1 MNRQNISIATISL
14 IRDEQEEQLLRSSLT
29 QLAALDI
36 PVFITDGGSPAGFL
50 DFVASFPHFTILHAR
65 GLWAQA
71 KNSIMHAHQSASP
84 FILYTEPDKLDFFQK
99 GLPDMLDQATVDAHT
114 GVLLASRSDTGFATF
129 PSFQQ
134 MTETTINNCLAEITG
149 KAFDYTYGPFLL
161 NRQLVPY
168 LNLIH
173 EDIGWG
179 WRPFAFGIAHR
190 LGLTVKAFTGHF
202 FCPADQR
209 EDDAKE
215 RIYRMRQ
222 LTQNIQGLVQSANM
236 TLPDTQLLP

>member
-14 IRDEQEEQLLRSSLT
+14 VRDEQEEQLLRSSLT

-36 PVFITDGGSPAGFL
+36 PVFITDGGSPSGFL
-50 DFVASFPHFTILHAR
+50 DFLRSFPHFIVLQGK
-65 GLWAQA
+65 GLWPQA
-71 KNSIMHAHQSASP
+71 KASIVSAYQSGTA
-84 FILYTEPDKLDFFQK
+84 FIMYTEPDKLDFFRQF
-99 GLPDMLDQATVDAHT
+99 LPDMLSQAGNDEQT

-129 PSFQQ
+129 PSFQR
-134 MTETTINNCLAEITG
+134 MTETTINNCCEEITG

-168 LNLIH
+168 LNLIQ

-179 WRPFAFGIAHR
+179 WRPFAFGLAHR
-190 LGLTVKAFTGHF
+190 LGLRLESFAGNFT
-202 FCPADQR
+202 CPPDQR
-209 EDDAKE
+209 QDNSKE

-222 LTQNIQGLVQSANM
+222 LTQNIQGLVMSANVS
-236 TLPDTQLLP
+236 LSDNQLM

>member
-14 IRDEQEEQLLRSSLT
+14 VRDEQEEQLLRSSLT

-36 PVFITDGGSPAGFL
+36 PVFITDGGSPSGFL
-50 DFVASFPHFTILHAR
+50 DFLRSFPHFIVLQGK
-65 GLWAQA
+65 GLWPQA
-71 KNSIMHAHQSASP
+71 KASIVSAYQSGTA
-84 FILYTEPDKLDFFQK
+84 FIMYTEPDKLDFFRQF
-99 GLPDMLDQATVDAHT
+99 LLDMLSQAGNDEQT

-129 PSFQQ
+129 PSFQR
-134 MTETTINNCLAEITG
+134 MTETTINNCCEEITG

-168 LNLIH
+168 LNLIQ

-179 WRPFAFGIAHR
+179 WRPFAFGLAHR
-190 LGLTVKAFTGHF
+190 LGLRVESFAGNFT
-202 FCPADQR
+202 CPPDQR
-209 EDDAKE
+209 QDDSKE

-222 LTQNIQGLVQSANM
+222 LTQNIQGLVMSANVS
-236 TLPDTQLLP
+236 LSDNQLM